1 MRLADAI
8 LWGVVILSAV
18 TPWLSVYGLSAKRD
32 KRFISQSNLPGPVEG
47 QSLDVDIN
55 LVNKCWIPR
64 FLLNVQYSIKSQR
77 TETGESVVLVRV
89 GPRANSEG
97 TSSAKISTH
106 GAHKL
111 SGVSVESMG
120 LFGLFPRHRTFTA
133 SDSVLV
139 YP

>member
-1 MRLADAI
+1 
-8 LWGVVILSAV
+8 VVILSAV

-77 TETGESVVLVRV
+77 TETDESVVLVRV

-120 LFGLFPRHRTFTA
+120 LFGLFRRHRTFTA